1 MHPRLPPTPPKP
13 TKALHRQKDENRPK
27 AHNFVKSFTFDPS
40 VAVDTS
46 EGISNGK
53 PVEKRNQ
60 PPKTIRELLRISQ
73 AWLAE
78 RKIESARLDTE
89 LLLAH
94 ALGESRVR
102 LYMDLDRP
110 LTPAELDVFRPLLAR
125 RGKREPVAYILGE
138 KEFYGLPFEVGPDVL
153 VPRPDTERV
162 VELVLETIAPDVEGT
177 VVDVCTGSGC
187 IAIAI
192 AKERPKLRVIATDLS
207 PGALAVASRNV
218 ARHDL
223 GNRVEI
229 REGDLLAPV
238 QTERDVLGIVGNPP
252 YIRPDDRAS
261 LEPDVKDYEPEMAL
275 FGLGSGSVGHH
286 AQILAQAGA
295 LLCADGFVLL
305 EAGHDQEN
313 ELCALPHDGFSSGTL
328 FRDLG
333 NRVRGAFWRKLPV

>member
-1 MHPRLPPTPPKP
+1 M
-13 TKALHRQKDENRPK
+13 
-27 AHNFVKSFTFDPS
+27 
-40 VAVDTS
+40 
-46 EGISNGK
+46 
-53 PVEKRNQ
+53 
-60 PPKTIRELLRISQ
+60 
-73 AWLAE
+73 
-78 RKIESARLDTE
+78 ESARLDTE

-162 VELVLETIAPDVEGT
+162 VELVLETIGADADGT
-177 VVDVCTGSGC
+177 LIDVCTGSGC

-192 AKERPKLRVIATDLS
+192 AAERPNLRVIATDLS
-207 PGALAVASRNV
+207 PAALAVATRNV
-218 ARHDL
+218 ARHGL
-223 GNRVEI
+223 EERVEI

-238 QTERDVLGIVGNPP
+238 LAERNVLGIVGNPP
-252 YIRPDDRAS
+252 YIRPADRSS
-261 LEPDVKDYEPEMAL
+261 LAPDVKDYEPEMAL
-275 FGLGSGSVGHH
+275 FGQGSGSVGHH

-295 LLCADGFVLL
+295 ILCSDGFVLL
-305 EAGHDQEN
+305 EAGHDQEK
-313 ELCALPHDGFSSGTL
+313 ELRELTHEGFAPGEL

-333 NRVRGAFWRKLPV
+333 NRVRGACWRKVSA